1 MKKPILAG
9 VTAIILTVGLRIA
22 LDAWGWLYHKKRI
35 DILEAEIL
43 DRIADF
49 IN

>member
-9 VTAIILTVGLRIA
+9 VTAIVLTILLQIA
-22 LDAWGWLYHKKRI
+22 LEAWVWLYHKKRI

-43 DRIADF
+43 DRISDL